1 MQVHWKKTKGAKRY
15 RKWFYGNRG
24 SHKPYKEKEHKKTRL
39 EVLAERRKK
48 WERMHENDQRNGT
61 RVTA

>member
-39 EVLAERRKK
+39 EVLAERRKN
-48 WERMHENDQRNGT
+48 WERMHEDD
-61 RVTA
+61 